1 MSKELRKYI
10 TFLKYF
16 DKSLI
21 FLSVTSSTISIGSI
35 VIVTGALAGIA
46 SSSFSLVFSMSRCMI
61 KKR

>member
-21 FLSVTSSTISIGSI
+21 FLSVTSSTISIGSFVI
-35 VIVTGALAGIA
+35 VIGALAEIA
-46 SSSFSLVFSMSRCMI
+46 SSNFSLVFSMSRCMI